1 MSLAKSW
8 DALRLTVTC
17 QRSEKPELAR
27 RLLAALLVSWAG
39 DGGLDGLDVR
49 ANEDALRSGFASA
62 DTEADTDLL
71 GMQSGGQR
79 STSPAGTG
87 KDLFLSCRGM
97 ASASTASPGIPLSV
111 NRPTKL
117 MSTYPS
123 VALGVGGQ
131 MRRCPGHRAEPPGS
145 GGSTGKGTVQS
156 TGSLVEASSSV
167 CPYAALPIT
176 RAAKFGSAPK

>member
-62 DTEADTDLL
+62 DTDLL
-71 GMQSGGQR
+71 GMQSGGQQ

-131 MRRCPGHRAEPPGS
+131 MRRCPGHRAEPFPSLEQPSSEAHQSSLQYDQLGI
-145 GGSTGKGTVQS
+145 VQ
-156 TGSLVEASSSV
+156 
-167 CPYAALPIT
+167 
-176 RAAKFGSAPK
+176 GSAAMRKQGDRSKG

>member
-39 DGGLDGLDVR
+39 DGGLDVR
-49 ANEDALRSGFASA
+49 ANEDALRSGFAS
-62 DTEADTDLL
+62 ADTDLL